1 MSDVDM
7 IVREIGREEPV
18 QVFGIYWIE
27 SERFY
32 WVIPYDGYGGLMSLS
47 DREVNVVDSSLSNDL
62 ILCKDGE
69 GGDMILHWAAEDLI
83 EELVERDPKAMAEF
97 LERMKG

>member
-1 MSDVDM
+1 MNM
-7 IVREIGREEPV
+7 MVREIGREEPV

-27 SERFY
+27 SQRFY
-32 WVIPYDGYGGLMSLS
+32 WIIPYDGYGGLMALS
-47 DREVNVVDSSLSNDL
+47 DREVNVVDASLSSDL

-83 EELVERDPKAMAEF
+83 EELVERDPQAMAEF
-97 LERMKG
+97 LERMKSSR